1 MVLVGDRVGAGGARA
16 RVRRKRGLLLCSVAV
31 TTLLGLRSWSWRLAG
46 VGLLLVMWQSPGA
59 HGCASVL
66 VSLFFLECGPWLGLS
81 QAGGVGATSL
91 RRPHP
96 FPSVCRAGGSRP
108 GWLCSGANVRLC
120 AGTRGLPCSPLSW
133 SEAGLGFG
141 PALFPTSLPTL
152 VGSGSLRLS
161 GEECWGRRAGAA
173 AWSRLGCVLGWS

>member
-1 MVLVGDRVGAGGARA
+1 MGDRVGAGGARA

-91 RRPHP
+91 RWPHP
-96 FPSVCRAGGSRP
+96 FPSVYRAGGSRP
-108 GWLCSGANVRLC
+108 GWLCSGANVKLC
-120 AGTRGLPCSPLSW
+120 AGTRELAMLASVLVRGRTGVW
-133 SEAGLGFG
+133 AGFV
-141 PALFPTSLPTL
+141 PNKFAHS
-152 VGSGSLRLS
+152 
-161 GEECWGRRAGAA
+161 CWQRQPPP
-173 AWSRLGCVLGWS
+173 